1 MTSSLELPPVARIA
15 IHTATLM
22 AISTCE
28 VSAGLP
34 ERPPPYGVR
43 PERVVREPSFTHSG
57 HWKPTDAGRMQ
68 SGQIGRLQRWQRMCA
83 SRSVCR

>member
-1 MTSSLELPPVARIA
+1 LI
-15 IHTATLM
+15 

-34 ERPPPYGVR
+34 DLPPPYGVR
-43 PERVVREPSFTHSG
+43 PDRVFLEPSFTHSG
-57 HWKPTDAGRMQ
+57 HWNPTDAGRMQ